1 MLPVT
6 NGSYTKLVKA
16 TSIIMALVITF
27 KTNNVSHNELIYC
40 QFIQIKHKAINY
52 IINLLKNTIKI
63 NKQF

>member
-40 QFIQIKHKAINY
+40 QFIQIKHKE
-52 IINLLKNTIKI
+52 IKLY
-63 NKQF
+63 NKFIKKYN

>member
-1 MLPVT
+1 LPIT

-40 QFIQIKHKAINY
+40 QFIQIKHKAIKLYN
-52 IINLLKNTIKI
+52 KFIKKY
-63 NKQF
+63 N